1 MTKLIL
7 MDKTNIMYVIVIFLF
22 LKYGIK
28 ELNIIY
34 LIIISVGILYF
45 AKKYM
50 KESKTTTSIKLDEEV
65 DNVLKNIEKYDN
77 NNLLLKVRKNYNN
90 LNKYLKKSKKTVR
103 DKGDIDFLKGKILD
117 YINSLNISYDDP
129 IIDNVYNSISKLI
142 DSKS

>member
-65 DNVLKNIEKYDN
+65 DNILKNIDKYDN

-117 YINSLNISYDDP
+117 YINSLNVSYDDP
-129 IIDNVYNSISKLI
+129 IIDSVYNSISKLI

>member
-1 MTKLIL
+1 
-7 MDKTNIMYVIVIFLF
+7 MDKSNIMYVILIFLF

-50 KESKTTTSIKLDEEV
+50 KENKTTTSIKLDEEV

-77 NNLLLKVRKNYNN
+77 NNLLLKIRKNYNN
-90 LNKYLKKSKKTVR
+90 LNKYLKKSNKTIR

-129 IIDNVYNSISKLI
+129 IIDSVYNSISKLI

>member
-1 MTKLIL
+1 
-7 MDKTNIMYVIVIFLF
+7 MYVILIFLF

-65 DNVLKNIEKYDN
+65 DNVLKNIDKYDN

-90 LNKYLKKSKKTVR
+90 LNKYLKKSNKTVR

-117 YINSLNISYDDP
+117 YINSLNVSYDDP
-129 IIDNVYNSISKLI
+129 IIDSVYNSISKLI

>member
-1 MTKLIL
+1 
-7 MDKTNIMYVIVIFLF
+7 MDKSNIVYVILIFLF

-28 ELNIIY
+28 ELSIIY

-65 DNVLKNIEKYDN
+65 DSILKNIEKYDN

-90 LNKYLKKSKKTVR
+90 LNKYLKKSNKTVR
-103 DKGDIDFLKGKILD
+103 DKGDIEFLKGKILD

-129 IIDNVYNSISKLI
+129 IIDNVYNTISKLI

>member
-65 DNVLKNIEKYDN
+65 DNILKNIDKYDN

-90 LNKYLKKSKKTVR
+90 LNKYLKKSNKTVR

-117 YINSLNISYDDP
+117 YINSLNVSYDDP
-129 IIDNVYNSISKLI
+129 IIDSVYNSISKLI

>member
-1 MTKLIL
+1 

-65 DNVLKNIEKYDN
+65 DNILKNIDKYDN

-90 LNKYLKKSKKTVR
+90 LNTYLKKSNKTFR
-103 DKGDIDFLKGKILD
+103 DKGDIEFLKGKILD

-129 IIDNVYNSISKLI
+129 IIDSVYNSISKLI

>member
-1 MTKLIL
+1 
-7 MDKTNIMYVIVIFLF
+7 MDKSNIVYVILIFLF

-28 ELNIIY
+28 ELSIIY

-45 AKKYM
+45 GKKYM

-65 DNVLKNIEKYDN
+65 DSILKNIEKYDN

-90 LNKYLKKSKKTVR
+90 LNKYLKKSNKTVR

-129 IIDNVYNSISKLI
+129 IIDTVYNSISKLI

>member
-1 MTKLIL
+1 
-7 MDKTNIMYVIVIFLF
+7 MDKSNIVYVILIFLF

-34 LIIISVGILYF
+34 LILISIGILYF

-50 KESKTTTSIKLDEEV
+50 NESKTTNSIKLGEEV

-77 NNLLLKVRKNYNN
+77 NNLLLKVRKNYKN
-90 LNKYLKKSKKTVR
+90 LNTYLKKSNKTFR
-103 DKGDIDFLKGKILD
+103 DKGDIEFLKGKILD

>member
-1 MTKLIL
+1 
-7 MDKTNIMYVIVIFLF
+7 MDKSNIMYVIVIFLF

-34 LIIISVGILYF
+34 LIIISVGILYV

-65 DNVLKNIEKYDN
+65 DNILKNIDKYDN

-117 YINSLNISYDDP
+117 YINSLNVSYDDP
-129 IIDNVYNSISKLI
+129 IIDSVYNSISKLI
-142 DSKS
+142 DSKSQ

>member
-1 MTKLIL
+1 
-7 MDKTNIMYVIVIFLF
+7 MDKSNIVYVILIFLF

-28 ELNIIY
+28 ELSIIY
-34 LIIISVGILYF
+34 LIIISIGILYF

-65 DNVLKNIEKYDN
+65 DSILKNIEKYDN

-90 LNKYLKKSKKTVR
+90 LNKYLKKSNKTVR

-129 IIDNVYNSISKLI
+129 IIDNVYKSISKLI

>member
-34 LIIISVGILYF
+34 LIIISVGILYVG
-45 AKKYM
+45 KKYM

-65 DNVLKNIEKYDN
+65 DNILKNIDKYDN

-117 YINSLNISYDDP
+117 YINSLNVSYDDP
-129 IIDNVYNSISKLI
+129 IIDSVYNSISKLI

>member
-1 MTKLIL
+1 
-7 MDKTNIMYVIVIFLF
+7 MDKSNIMYVIVIFLF

-90 LNKYLKKSKKTVR
+90 LNKYLKKSNKTVR

-129 IIDNVYNSISKLI
+129 IIDSVYNSISKLI